1 MTMSIDA
8 SELRELTAA
17 LGDRLFLQVAGWHL
31 YLGDAGLAEALA
43 IECSARLDQGSAIAA
58 RQALETL
65 QVPIGGGSGKL
76 PLARLMPAGQLRD
89 LEEILDEHS
98 R

>member
-43 IECSARLDQGSAIAA
+43 LSLIHI
-58 RQALETL
+58 
-65 QVPIGGGSGKL
+65 
-76 PLARLMPAGQLRD
+76 
-89 LEEILDEHS
+89 
-98 R
+98 